1 MKYCLIVD
9 DSDLMR
15 RTVRNILEAHDFET
29 SEAHTGQS
37 GIESCQS
44 RMPEAVFLNWKL
56 SDMTGIDAL
65 AALRGAVRHE
75 RPFVLYC
82 SSEND
87 PADIERARLAGA
99 GHYLL
104 KPFTGNE
111 LAAKMIQAGF
121 A

>member
-44 RMPEAVFLNWKL
+44 RMPDAVFLNWKL
-56 SDMTGIDAL
+56 SDMTGIEFL
-65 AALRGAVRHE
+65 AALRGAVQHQ